1 MQRLVKQFQEW
12 RELIIWWF
20 ILDKHKGG
28 FMKISNRRLIALVN
42 TIGAIQDKDFD
53 IKTSFALSR
62 ILNTAANAVQ
72 PYENELKKLNGK
84 TMDVEEFN
92 KNVNE
97 LLDIEIDIDI
107 NKISQEDIINSGNKM
122 TIAQVNGL
130 EPIIE

>member
-1 MQRLVKQFQEW
+1 
-12 RELIIWWF
+12 
-20 ILDKHKGG
+20 
-28 FMKISNRRLIALVN
+28 
-42 TIGAIQDKDFD
+42 
-53 IKTSFALSR
+53 
-62 ILNTAANAVQ
+62 
-72 PYENELKKLNGK
+72 
-84 TMDVEEFN
+84 MDVEEFN

>member
-1 MQRLVKQFQEW
+1 
-12 RELIIWWF
+12 
-20 ILDKHKGG
+20 
-28 FMKISNRRLIALVN
+28 MKISNRRLIALVN
-42 TIGAIQDKDFD
+42 TIGDIQDKDFD

-72 PYENELKKLNGK
+72 PYENELKKLQGK

-122 TIAQVNGL
+122 TIAQVNSL

>member
-1 MQRLVKQFQEW
+1 
-12 RELIIWWF
+12 
-20 ILDKHKGG
+20 
-28 FMKISNRRLIALVN
+28 MKISNRRLIALVN

-53 IKTSFALSR
+53 IKTSFTLSR

-72 PYENELKKLNGK
+72 PYENELKKLKGK

-130 EPIIE
+130 DPIIE